1 MITRR
6 DLLRR
11 STLISLAPTVPGF
24 LARTASASEPKREA
38 RILVIIQLDG
48 GNDGINTV
56 VPYKDDGYTKNRR
69 ELRLPS
75 SELIKLDEKAGIGLN
90 RAMQPMSKLLEDGHL
105 AVIQGVGY
113 PNPNRSH
120 FESMAI
126 WHSARTSADNRDG
139 CGWLGRGLD
148 TALRPAAGAPA
159 AIFLSRCEL
168 PLAIRGRRAV
178 ATAMTAPDDFTLK
191 NDADPRSHGAPG
203 STNSLTSFIERSALD
218 AYAFADQMAA
228 KAGRRN
234 AAARYPHTPLAE
246 RLSLVAGLIRAGLNS
261 RVYYAIQPGY
271 DTHSVQAVRH
281 GELLAE
287 LAGAIRAFHDDLAAA
302 KLDDR
307 VAVLCFSE
315 FGRRVEEN
323 GSSGTDHG
331 TAGPVFLA
339 GSRVRGGLVGA
350 APSLIDVDPEGDLKM
365 SVDFRRVYASVL
377 EDWMDI
383 PATPVLGSSYDR
395 LPLFGHRAPNSRSN

>member
-1 MITRR
+1 MISRR

-24 LARTASASEPKREA
+24 LARTVSAAQPKREA
-38 RILVIIQLDG
+38 RILVIVQLDG

-56 VPYKDDGYTKNRR
+56 VPYKDEGYKKNRR
-69 ELRLPS
+69 DLRLTS
-75 SELIKLDEKAGIGLN
+75 SELITLDERAGVGLN
-90 RAMQPMSKLLEDGHL
+90 PALRPMSKLYEDGHL

-113 PNPNRSH
+113 PNPSRSH

-126 WHSARTSADNRDG
+126 WHSARTDAQGRDG
-139 CGWLGRGLD
+139 YGWLGRSLD
-148 TALRPAAGAPA
+148 TAPRPAAGAPA
-159 AIFLSRCEL
+159 AIFLARSEL

-178 ATAMTAPDDFTLK
+178 ATAMTTPEDFTLK
-191 NDADPRSHGAPG
+191 LQADPRGQGTGG
-203 STNSLTSFIERSALD
+203 STSSVTSFVERSALD

-228 KAGRRN
+228 MSRRASTSVN
-234 AAARYPHTPLAE
+234 YPRTALAE
-246 RLSLVAGLIRAGLNS
+246 RLSLVAGLIRAGLGS

-271 DTHSVQAVRH
+271 DTHSVQIARH
-281 GELLAE
+281 ADLLAE
-287 LAGAIRAFHDDLAAA
+287 LAGAIRAFHDDLTAA
-302 KLDDR
+302 KLEDR

-339 GSRVRGGLVGA
+339 GSHVRGGLAGTP
-350 APSLIDVDPEGDLKM
+350 PSLVDLDSEGDLKM
-365 SVDFRRVYASVL
+365 TVDFRRVYASLL
-377 EDWMDI
+377 EDWLEI
-383 PATPVLGSSYDR
+383 PCKAVLGSSYER
-395 LPLFGHRAPNSRSN
+395 LPLFKA

>member
-1 MITRR
+1 MISRR

-11 STLISLAPTVPGF
+11 STLISLAPTVPGAF
-24 LARTASASEPKREA
+24 LACGTGGAASEPKRGA

-56 VPYKDDGYTKNRR
+56 VPSKDEGYKKNRR
-69 ELRLPS
+69 DLRLRA
-75 SELIKLDEKAGIGLN
+75 SELITLEERAGVGLN
-90 RAMQPMSKLLEDGHL
+90 PALRPMSKLFEDGYL

-113 PNPNRSH
+113 PNPSRSH

-126 WHSARTSADNRDG
+126 WHSARTDARGRDG
-139 CGWLGRGLD
+139 YGWLGRSLD
-148 TALRPAAGAPA
+148 TAPRPVAGAPE
-159 AIFLSRCEL
+159 AIFLARSEL

-178 ATAMTAPDDFTLK
+178 ATAMTTPEDFTLK
-191 NDADPRSHGAPG
+191 LQADPRGDRTAG
-203 STNSLTSFIERSALD
+203 STNSLTSFVERSALD
-218 AYAFADQMAA
+218 AYAFADQMSAMS
-228 KAGRRN
+228 RRERASAN
-234 AAARYPHTPLAE
+234 YPRTALAE
-246 RLSLVAGLIRAGLNS
+246 RLSLVAGLIRAGLGS

-271 DTHSVQAVRH
+271 DTHSVQLARH
-281 GELLAE
+281 AELLAE

-331 TAGPVFLA
+331 TTGPVFLA

-350 APSLIDVDPEGDLKM
+350 APSLVELDAEGDLKM
-365 SVDFRRVYASVL
+365 TIDFRRVYASVL
-377 EDWMDI
+377 EQWMGI
-383 PATPVLGSSYDR
+383 SATPVLGGSYDR
-395 LPLFGHRAPNSRSN
+395 LPLFKA

>member
-1 MITRR
+1 MISRR
-6 DLLRR
+6 DLLRQ
-11 STLISLAPTVPGF
+11 STLISLAHTVPGF
-24 LARTASASEPKREA
+24 LARTVRAAEAKRDA

-56 VPYKDDGYTKNRR
+56 VTYKDEGYKKNRR
-69 ELRLPS
+69 ELRLRS
-75 SELIKLDEKAGIGLN
+75 SELITLDERAGVGLN
-90 RAMQPMSKLLEDGHL
+90 PALRPMSKLFEDGHL

-113 PNPNRSH
+113 PNPSRSH

-126 WHSARTSADNRDG
+126 WHSARTDAQGRDG
-139 CGWLGRGLD
+139 YGWIGRGLD
-148 TALRPAAGAPA
+148 TAPRPAAGAPA
-159 AIFLSRCEL
+159 AILLARSEL

-178 ATAMTAPDDFTLK
+178 ATAMTTPDDFTLK
-191 NDADPRSHGAPG
+191 LQADPRGDGTGG
-203 STNSLTSFIERSALD
+203 STSSLTSFVERSALD

-228 KAGRRN
+228 MSRREGTS
-234 AAARYPHTPLAE
+234 AKYPRTALAE
-246 RLSLVAGLIRAGLNS
+246 RLSLVAGLIRAGLGS
-261 RVYYAIQPGY
+261 RIYYAIQPGY
-271 DTHSVQAVRH
+271 DTHSVQVARH
-281 GELLAE
+281 AELLAE

-339 GSRVRGGLVGA
+339 GSHVRGGLAGTS
-350 APSLIDVDPEGDLKM
+350 PSLVDLDSEGDLKM
-365 SVDFRRVYASVL
+365 TVDFRRVYASVL
-377 EDWMDI
+377 EDWLEI
-383 PATPVLGSSYDR
+383 PSTPVLGSAYEC
-395 LPLFGHRAPNSRSN
+395 LPLFKA